1 MNGIIILSYYLFYKG
16 RYNLRITPPHL
27 LIILK
32 ITLLSPKPFERP
44 KLYLLK
50 CRIKVST
57 NHHWGY
63 GEAEKKQAVSQT
75 NDSRPE

>member
-32 ITLLSPKPFERP
+32 SPLLNP
-44 KLYLLK
+44 KLFE
-50 CRIKVST
+50 C
-57 NHHWGY
+57 
-63 GEAEKKQAVSQT
+63 
-75 NDSRPE
+75 PEL